1 VPKNFLCSVVTPE
14 RVVLETEATFVA
26 LPAHDGEI
34 GFLRDR
40 APIVFKLDAG
50 SLRIKAAGESQVL
63 YVDGGFAEMV
73 DNRLTILTEVARFVD
88 ELDRD
93 EARAS
98 LESAEAMKVAD
109 EASFQARQRALKG
122 AQAQL
127 RLLQ

>member
-1 VPKNFLCSVVTPE
+1 MAKNFLCSVVTPE

-40 APIVFKLDAG
+40 APIVCKLDAG
-50 SLRIKAAGESQVL
+50 SLRINAAGESQVL

-88 ELDRD
+88 EMDRD

-98 LESAEAMKVAD
+98 LEAAEAMKVVD
-109 EASFQARQRALKG
+109 ETSFQARQRALKG

-127 RLLQ
+127 RLLH

>member
-1 VPKNFLCSVVTPE
+1 M
-14 RVVLETEATFVA
+14 A

-40 APIVFKLDAG
+40 APIVCKLDAG
-50 SLRIKAAGESQVL
+50 SLRINAAGELQVL

-93 EARAS
+93 EARPEYGPRWWVIA
-98 LESAEAMKVAD
+98 
-109 EASFQARQRALKG
+109 ALCRG
-122 AQAQL
+122 AHE
-127 RLLQ
+127 